1 MMAEKKVKEAEGNQ
15 LVAPTVP
22 AKPVLVAVKTPVMK
36 SQPPDTLL
44 PAATR
49 AADPPAVMAVVPAP
63 QAVVEADT
71 PADVTLEKTSANA
84 LLPLKVPVT
93 IRRAIIPTQEE
104 IERMKQGYVET
115 RTGRLPAL
123 STASPMPPLNKFNP

>member
-1 MMAEKKVKEAEGNQ
+1 MF
-15 LVAPTVP
+15 
-22 AKPVLVAVKTPVMK
+22 
-36 SQPPDTLL
+36 
-44 PAATR
+44 
-49 AADPPAVMAVVPAP
+49 PPAPSKTTGMRSAAS
-63 QAVVEADT
+63 
-71 PADVTLEKTSANA
+71 VTLEKTSANA

-104 IERMKQGYVET
+104 IERMKQGYVEN